1 MRTTL
6 SERVYMAAPA
16 VLSPGQV
23 LEEPAVPQGDPEWQE
38 NLNRR
43 LICPDC
49 QQTNVT
55 EDWTEGNVICAD
67 CGLVLETHL
76 VDQRSEWRT
85 FASDDGK
92 GDDPSRVG
100 KAEDPNN
107 PGEHLQTS
115 ISFNSSGQRDRALD
129 RAHASIY
136 KEAGQQ
142 QLETAFSQIRTYCNA
157 LHLPHTTEQKASEL
171 YRKLHQ
177 APQLRGKNAD
187 GVKLACILT
196 ATRKNKN
203 GISYDLMMNVSGV
216 SKRDISRA
224 FKSLKEAHRS
234 KLRLALLLI

>member
-1 MRTTL
+1 
-6 SERVYMAAPA
+6 MAAA
-16 VLSPGQV
+16 AALLSPGQV
-23 LEEPAVPQGDPEWQE
+23 IEEPSTTLENQEWQE
-38 NLNRR
+38 NLNRHM
-43 LICPDC
+43 LCPDC
-49 QQTNVT
+49 QENPPNII
-55 EDWTEGNVICAD
+55 EDWTEGNVICAS

-107 PGEHLQTS
+107 PGEHLQTA

-129 RAHASIY
+129 RAHASMY

-142 QLETAFSQIRTYCNA
+142 QLEAAYSQIRTYCNA

-171 YRKLHQ
+171 YRKHHQ

-187 GVKLACILT
+187 AIKLACILT

-203 GISYDLMMNVSGV
+203 GISYDFMMNTSGV

-234 KLRLALLLI
+234 KFRTHDLYIPWSGR